1 MFIKLKLKIMT
12 RAKKPILVPSN
23 DEPKK
28 IVNKKELISQIIK
41 RKTKDKFL
49 TENQKLYYDTL
60 MDNEITICSG
70 PAGVG
75 KSYLV
80 MKAAIDLILNP
91 DTPYEKLIIVRPAV
105 ESSDSKLGSLPGDL
119 REKMDPY
126 VYASLYLLHKIVGK
140 DVTEKLEAAG
150 FIEIMALS
158 FMRGINV
165 DNAILVVEEAQNATP
180 AEMKMVLT
188 RIGFNSKFF
197 ISGDIEQSDKF
208 RQKEKSG
215 LYDVI
220 NRLENIRGI
229 EIFKFGPEDVVRNPI
244 IKEILKKY
252 EE

>member
-1 MFIKLKLKIMT
+1 MT
-12 RAKKPILVPSN
+12 RAKKPTQGPSN

-165 DNAILVVEEAQNATP
+165 DNAVLVVEEAQNATP

-197 ISGDIEQSDKF
+197 ISGDLEQTDRYKDKTH
-208 RQKEKSG
+208 SG
-215 LYDVI
+215 LWDA
-220 NRLENIRGI
+220 LEKFKNIDDIGTFT
-229 EIFKFGPEDVVRNPI
+229 FKDSDIVRNAI
-244 IKEILKKY
+244 ITKILKKY
-252 EE
+252 EDEVRF

>member
-1 MFIKLKLKIMT
+1 MSV
-12 RAKKPILVPSN
+12 RKKTTQQAPPTVNEETLRPLS
-23 DEPKK
+23 KK
-28 IVNKKELISQIIK
+28 DIIGKIIK

-49 TENQKLYYDTL
+49 TENQKRYYNTL
-60 MDNEITICSG
+60 INNEITICSG

-126 VYASLYLLHKIVGK
+126 VYASLYLSHKIIGK
-140 DVTEKLEAAG
+140 DTTEKLEETG
-150 FIEIMALS
+150 FIEIMSLS

-165 DNAILVVEEAQNATP
+165 DNAVLIVEETQNATP
-180 AEMKMVLT
+180 SEMKMVLT

-220 NRLENIRGI
+220 NRLENIKGI
-229 EIFKFGPEDVVRNPI
+229 EIFKFGPDDVVRNPS
-244 IKEILKKY
+244 IKEILKRY